1 MLADKMPMYPN
12 NKQYDKV
19 YRFDLQEE
27 KKQMKILN
35 HSFFYKKN
43 LPRDCAETVP
53 KINNKNKKDKKQ
65 MENFILKSI
74 SCDH

>member
-1 MLADKMPMYPN
+1 
-12 NKQYDKV
+12 
-19 YRFDLQEE
+19 
-27 KKQMKILN
+27 MKILN

-53 KINNKNKKDKKQ
+53 KINNKNKNDKKQ

-74 SCDH
+74 SCDY